1 MKNQLII
8 LAGFFLVVSCSKN
21 DDSTI
26 GRVVNENIQQVINI
40 NNGDTLKVTLGSFGD
55 EEGAWIFKNPQN
67 AKVSKVYRQV
77 NSGLVLY
84 EYYPNDSFIG
94 KDTVEL
100 ILNRGSDGASLGI
113 NDTTRIC
120 ITVK

>member
-8 LAGFFLVVSCSKN
+8 LAGFFLIVSCSKN
-21 DDSTI
+21 DDKTNGKVI
-26 GRVVNENIQQVINI
+26 NESIQQVINI
-40 NNGDTLKVTLGSFGD
+40 SYGDTLKVNLGSFGD

-67 AKVSKVYRQV
+67 AKVSKLYRQI
-77 NSGLVLY
+77 NSGEVLY
-84 EYYPNDSFIG
+84 EYFPKDNFIG

-100 ILNRGSDGASLGI
+100 VLNRGSDGASLGI